1 MSYITSIGT
10 ANPSNRFEQHQLAEF
25 MVRVMH
31 ADAFQSRKIRAV
43 FRASGIES
51 RHSALED
58 YGRTKDFNVY
68 PNNGSGR
75 FPGTQERM
83 NLYRAHALPLS
94 IAAVD
99 DLCSSRIDFDL
110 KTISHIVVVS
120 CTGMYAPGL
129 DIDLIKHFDLST
141 ETERICINFMGCYAA
156 FNGLKSADA
165 ICRANPRA
173 KVLVVCTELCSLH
186 FQPDAN
192 DDNILANALFG
203 DGAAAILVEGESDVN
218 RKLSIEQFHSDLAL
232 NGEKHMAWSIS
243 DFGFEMRLSSYVP
256 DLLGQEIR
264 RFLDKLL
271 AKLELSRDEVRYF
284 AFHPG
289 GKKILEAIEN
299 ELSLEPQRNAFA
311 YSVLRRF
318 GNMSSPTVVFVL
330 RDIFAQLS
338 TADNDAWI
346 LSAAFGPG
354 LALESVLLKA
364 GINA

>member
-10 ANPSNRFEQHQLAEF
+10 ANPANRFEQRQLAEF
-25 MVRVMH
+25 MVQVMH
-31 ADAFQSRKIRAV
+31 ADEFQSRKIRTV
-43 FRASGIES
+43 FRASGIEA
-51 RHSALED
+51 RHSVLED
-58 YGRTKDFNVY
+58 YGRTENFEIY
-68 PNNGSGR
+68 PNNGDAN
-75 FPGTQERM
+75 FPRTQARM
-83 NLYRAHALPLS
+83 QLYRQHALPLT

-99 DLCSSRIDFDL
+99 DLCASRPDFNIKEITHL
-110 KTISHIVVVS
+110 VVVS

-129 DIDLIKHFDLST
+129 DIDLIKHFGLST
-141 ETERICINFMGCYAA
+141 ATERTCINFMGCYAA

-165 ICRANPRA
+165 ICKANSGAR
-173 KVLVVCTELCSLH
+173 VLVVCTELCSLH

-203 DGAAAILVEGESDVN
+203 DGAAAILVEGKSDRQ

-232 NGEKHMAWSIS
+232 NGENDMAWSIS

-256 DLLGQEIR
+256 DLLRREIS
-264 RFLDKLL
+264 RFIDNLL
-271 AKLELSRDEVRYF
+271 AKLQISRDAIRHF

-299 ELSLEPQRNAFA
+299 ELKLDPDRNAFS

-330 RDIFAQLS
+330 RDIFDQL
-338 TADNDAWI
+338 TEADHNAWI

-364 GINA
+364 MTHA